1 MEYYHIPV
9 MLKEIVN
16 YLQPQPGDYL
26 VDGTL
31 GGGGYTTALAKAVGP
46 TGKVLAIDLDSLA
59 IQNFKNNID
68 QEGLSNIILAQDNF
82 RNLEEIVHNNWGEK
96 QKINGL
102 VLDLGLSSAQL
113 ADSERG
119 FSFQQDAPLD
129 MAFGDKS
136 AKSTTEIIN
145 RYRAEELARI
155 FREYGEERFPGRIAE
170 AIVLARKQTPIKT
183 TGQLVEII
191 LKAIPKKFQHGAI
204 HPATRVF
211 QALRI
216 ETNEELDSLKEVLPA
231 AVNLLKTGGKIA
243 IVSFHSLEDRI
254 VKQFFKNSEVL
265 KVLHKKIITP
275 TAEEINSNPRS
286 RSAKLRVAEKI

>member
-16 YLQPQPGDYL
+16 YLQPQPGDCL

-31 GGGGYTTALAKAVGP
+31 GGGGYTRVLAKAVGP
-46 TGKVLAIDLDSLA
+46 TGKILAIDLDSLA
-59 IQNFKNNID
+59 LENFNNNSPED
-68 QEGLSNIILAQDNF
+68 LRNVSLVQDNF
-82 RNLEEIVHNNWGEK
+82 RNLEEIVHDNWGVH

-113 ADSERG
+113 ADNKRG

-136 AKSTTEIIN
+136 AKSTAEIVN
-145 RYRAEELARI
+145 RYRAEELAKI
-155 FREYGEERFPGRIAE
+155 FRDYGEERFPGRIAE
-170 AIVLARKQTPIKT
+170 AIVSARKQAPIKT
-183 TGQLVEII
+183 TRQLVDII
-191 LKAIPKKFQHGAI
+191 LKVIPKKFQHGAI

-231 AVNLLKTGGKIA
+231 AVSLLQPGGKIA
-243 IVSFHSLEDRI
+243 VVSFHSLEDRI
-254 VKQFFKNSEVL
+254 VKQFFKNNPNL
-265 KVLHKKIITP
+265 KLLHKKIITP
-275 TAEEINSNPRS
+275 TAEEIRSNPRS